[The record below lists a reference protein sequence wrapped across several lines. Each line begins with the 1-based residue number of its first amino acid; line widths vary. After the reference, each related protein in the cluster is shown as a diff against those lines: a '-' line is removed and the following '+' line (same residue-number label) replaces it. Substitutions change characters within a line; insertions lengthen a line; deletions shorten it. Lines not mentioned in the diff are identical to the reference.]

1 MSDKIKPFPVKLSAV
16 QEACQR
22 IVEYNPTML
31 IAVMQ
36 DEEGNISYILPPDV
50 LWSQVVG
57 ALEICKHSV
66 LLEAAGIE

>member
-1 MSDKIKPFPVKLSAV
+1 MSNVKAFPVQLSPV

-22 IVEYNPTML
+22 IVEYNPAML

-36 DEEGNISYILPPDV
+36 DEDGNISYLLPPDV
-50 LWSQVVG
+50 LWTEVVG
-57 ALEICKHSV
+57 ALEVAKHSV